1 MFETKCAII
10 TGASRGIGKATAIML
25 ASYGCDVAI
34 VYNSSSESA
43 EAVKKECINFGVKAE
58 CYKCNV
64 ADFDECKS
72 TVEKISQDFENIHI
86 LINNAGITRDN
97 LMLRMDEKD
106 FDDVIGTNLKGTF
119 NMIKAC
125 YRIFTKNRSG
135 KIINISSVA
144 GIMGNAGQTNYASS
158 KAGIIGLTKSVA
170 KELSSRGICCN
181 AIAPGFIET
190 DMTVDFSEN
199 ETIIGSIPLK
209 RIGKPEEVASLAVF
223 LASDSAN
230 YITGE
235 TIRIDG
241 GLAM

>member
-10 TGASRGIGKATAIML
+10 TGASRGIGKAVATKL
-25 ASYGCDVAI
+25 ASCGCNVAI
-34 VYNSSSESA
+34 VYNSSTESA
-43 EAVKKECINFGVKAE
+43 EAVKNECISLGVKAE

-64 ADFDECKS
+64 ANFDECKA
-72 TVEKISQDFENIHI
+72 TIEKVAEDFGSIHI

-106 FDDVIGTNLKGTF
+106 FDDVVGTNLKGTF

-158 KAGIIGLTKSVA
+158 KAGVIGLTKSVA

-181 AIAPGFIET
+181 AIAPGFIKT
-190 DMTVDFSEN
+190 DMTVDFSDNEN
-199 ETIIGSIPLK
+199 IIDTIPLK
-209 RIGKPEEVASLAVF
+209 RIGNPEEVASLAAF
-223 LASDSAN
+223 LASDAAN